1 MDELVNLHQTNAKI
15 CYAAINLM
23 RELTEVY
30 GPEKGSQL
38 SDHINSILGDD
49 IKYQIFFG
57 LMTGNVGGNI
67 VTITGFG
74 SVCDKINAIKA
85 IRCAVAWGLKESKDF
100 IDQLDGPLNPAYTSN
115 STYGRVYNTAHRL
128 PSGKYIQLECKTSD
142 IATQL
147 RNDLV
152 SAGYTVK

>member
-49 IKYQIFFG
+49 IKYQI
-57 LMTGNVGGNI
+57 
-67 VTITGFG
+67 
-74 SVCDKINAIKA
+74 
-85 IRCAVAWGLKESKDF
+85 
-100 IDQLDGPLNPAYTSN
+100 
-115 STYGRVYNTAHRL
+115 
-128 PSGKYIQLECKTSD
+128 
-142 IATQL
+142 
-147 RNDLV
+147 
-152 SAGYTVK
+152 